1 MKSKP
6 PPKPSNKKKST
17 QEKKY
22 PLRGKSVVYRAPM
35 ESVASNDWE
44 SMNNAPARIPGI
56 DKGKILIMPDFDDP
70 LPEFD
75 DK

>member
-6 PPKPSNKKKST
+6 HPKTTNKKLST
-17 QEKKY
+17 QKKKY
-22 PLRGKSVVYRAPM
+22 PLRGKIIVYHSPM

-56 DKGKILIMPDFDDP
+56 DKGRVIIMPDFDAP
-70 LPEFD
+70 LAEFGEE
-75 DK
+75 